1 LEQDGGYQDE
11 LLRIIVLLIYV
22 TRYSMAKKRF
32 LLTRKAGETFK
43 GCPPS
48 HNNTDVSQ
56 VKNGVLY
63 GTQWKRCNRKIFK
76 HPPIPVETIKSS
88 PAESWSSF
96 YLST

>member
-11 LLRIIVLLIYV
+11 LLRILVLLIYV

-32 LLTRKAGETFK
+32 LPTRKAGENFK

-63 GTQWKRCNRKIFK
+63 GTQWKRCNREIFK
-76 HPPIPVETIKSS
+76 NPPIPVETIKSS
-88 PAESWSSF
+88 PTESWSSF